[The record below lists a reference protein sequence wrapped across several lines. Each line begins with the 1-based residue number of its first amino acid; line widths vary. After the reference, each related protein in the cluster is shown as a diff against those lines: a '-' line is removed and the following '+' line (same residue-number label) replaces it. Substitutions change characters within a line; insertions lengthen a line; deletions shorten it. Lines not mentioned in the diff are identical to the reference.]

1 MQRTLKICL
10 ATVVFAA
17 CAEALE
23 ISSELERRGRRGGR
37 GGRGGRGDGDSTPQ
51 TCEEKQQG
59 LADYLAA
66 KCDRIDGDQSAC
78 DAIVDG
84 LTLSSCDDI
93 EAAEAAL
100 KLL

>member
-10 ATVVFAA
+10 ATAVFAA

-37 GGRGGRGDGDSTPQ
+37 GGRGGDSTPQ

-59 LADYLAA
+59 LLDYLAA

-93 EAAEAAL
+93 EAAEDAL

>member
-1 MQRTLKICL
+1 ML
-10 ATVVFAA
+10 
-17 CAEALE
+17 
-23 ISSELERRGRRGGR
+23 
-37 GGRGGRGDGDSTPQ
+37 
-51 TCEEKQQG
+51 
-59 LADYLAA
+59 DYLAA

-100 KLL
+100 KLLMQPACLAKCQVLNEVYNKGEDCDAKCGVTE